1 LDTISNDVS
10 KHQDLQMHCNTLN
23 QKLMLKDQE
32 IQKTLERIDGLN
44 NTIISL
50 EEGIETNQKFAEEKA
65 I

>member
-1 LDTISNDVS
+1 
-10 KHQDLQMHCNTLN
+10 
-23 QKLMLKDQE
+23 MLKDQE